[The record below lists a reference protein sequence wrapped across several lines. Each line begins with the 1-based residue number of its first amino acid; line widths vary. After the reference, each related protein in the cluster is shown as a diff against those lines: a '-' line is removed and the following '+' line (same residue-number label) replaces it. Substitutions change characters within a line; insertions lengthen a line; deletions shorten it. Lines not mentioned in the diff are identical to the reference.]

1 MNPEQVKRFNSLYE
15 RHLRLLTLQ
24 GKSQKTIDA
33 YSRAIRRIRD
43 YFDCCPDQL
52 TPEQLETYFAK
63 LVETHSW
70 STVKIDRN
78 GLQFFWRYVLKRDW
92 DWIKIIKPPKIQT
105 IPDILT
111 PTEIERIIGKTRK
124 LRYRVFLL
132 TTYSLGLRLEET
144 LSLHVGDIDAGRKRV
159 HVRRGKGHKDRLI
172 PLPDLTL
179 KGLRELWRKHRHP
192 DLLFP
197 NAKGSL
203 KTIQQATTHMGRGG
217 TQNAMKKVVAECGIK
232 KKYRFIPFDT
242 ASPRI
247 F

>member
-33 YSRAIRRIRD
+33 YSRVIRRIRD

-92 DWIKIIKPPKIQT
+92 DYVKIIKPPEDSNHSRYSYPKGDRT
-105 IPDILT
+105 DH
-111 PTEIERIIGKTRK
+111 RK
-124 LRYRVFLL
+124 N
-132 TTYSLGLRLEET
+132 
-144 LSLHVGDIDAGRKRV
+144 
-159 HVRRGKGHKDRLI
+159 
-172 PLPDLTL
+172 P
-179 KGLRELWRKHRHP
+179 
-192 DLLFP
+192 
-197 NAKGSL
+197 
-203 KTIQQATTHMGRGG
+203 
-217 TQNAMKKVVAECGIK
+217 
-232 KKYRFIPFDT
+232 
-242 ASPRI
+242 
-247 F
+247 